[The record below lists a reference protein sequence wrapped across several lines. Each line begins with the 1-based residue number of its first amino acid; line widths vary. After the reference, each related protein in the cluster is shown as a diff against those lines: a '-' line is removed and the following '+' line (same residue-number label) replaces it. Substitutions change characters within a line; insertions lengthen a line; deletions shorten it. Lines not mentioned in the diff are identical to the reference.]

1 MEKKILFLCTGNSC
15 RSQMAEGF
23 AKNYLK
29 NYKISSAGIFPEPL
43 NPYAIKVMQQI
54 DIDISDYKSKK
65 IDKNN
70 FNKYDLIITLC
81 GDAKDKCPVI
91 SKSKHIHWDIDDP
104 SKYKDNNK
112 NLIIKYSKIRDII
125 ITRVKLLT
133 IELTE

>member
-1 MEKKILFLCTGNSC
+1 
-15 RSQMAEGF
+15 MAEGF

-81 GDAKDKCPVI
+81 GDAKDKCPLI

-125 ITRVKLLT
+125 ITRVKLLK